1 MIKNYFCHTICAIS
15 ACATVLLFQAC
26 GGNQTEALQSE
37 LDSLMTIVEQQN
49 QDLEFY
55 QSCLFLVSDGLDS
68 IARADN
74 NLVAVAS
81 NKEKTVT
88 RESIKQD
95 LDAYA
100 SLLTRQRE
108 RINTLE
114 RQMTEGNKDRER
126 MRGIINMLKQQ
137 VEEKDATIQ
146 KLQEKIETKDFNIAL
161 LLDEIN
167 LLHAKIADRDQKI
180 ADRDQKIKKG
190 EEALDVARE
199 MINEAYYLIGT
210 SKELKESGV
219 LKGKFFG
226 KSKVNVDEIKSSK
239 FTQIDIRNFNKLVVD
254 SKKITLK
261 SQHPS
266 TSYEIQTDKK
276 NGISTLVILDENAF
290 WDQTRYLII
299 QK

>member
-1 MIKNYFCHTICAIS
+1 MIKNYFCHTICGIF

-68 IARADN
+68 IAKADN

-146 KLQEKIETKDFNIAL
+146 KLQEKIETQDFNIAL

-167 LLHAKIADRDQKI
+167 KLHTQNVTL
-180 ADRDQKIKKG
+180 KKEKKAT
-190 EEALDVARE
+190 EEALDVAQE

-219 LKGKFFG
+219 LKGKFLG
-226 KSKVNVDEIKSSK
+226 KSKVNVDEIEASK
-239 FTQIDIRNFNKLVVD
+239 FTQIDIRNVNKLVVD
-254 SKKITLK
+254 SKKITIK

-276 NGISTLVILDENAF
+276 NGTSTLVILDENAF